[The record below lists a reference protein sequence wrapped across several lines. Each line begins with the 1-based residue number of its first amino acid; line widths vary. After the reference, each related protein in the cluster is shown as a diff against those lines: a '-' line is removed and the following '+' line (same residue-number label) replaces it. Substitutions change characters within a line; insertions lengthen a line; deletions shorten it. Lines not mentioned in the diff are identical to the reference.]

1 MSVSLAFKELP
12 YAVRCYQAL
21 AVKVALRAYAK
32 HKMQVNR
39 AYTPKNMLAT
49 ASAITGANYKV
60 GDYLK
65 AADDIEKLLEKMKKD
80 EESRI
85 AVARTLAAK
94 SPSNEVH

>member
-1 MSVSLAFKELP
+1 MKFNELP
-12 YAVRCYQAL
+12 YSVRSYQAI
-21 AVKVALRAYAK
+21 AIKVALRAWAK
-32 HKMQVNR
+32 HKMKVNR

-49 ASAITGANYKV
+49 AGAITGANYKV

-80 EESRI
+80 EENRI
-85 AVARTLAAK
+85 TVARTLAAK